1 MRVLHLSAYFISE
14 TTRRAWIKFDI
25 TRYIWKLLGG
35 LTFGFSFD
43 MITRILWNTLTEYY
57 SDEQEAW

>member
-14 TTRRAWIKFDI
+14 TTCRAWIKFDI
-25 TRYIWKLLGG
+25 TRYIWKFLGG
-35 LTFGFSFD
+35 LTFGFNFD
-43 MITRILWNTLTEYY
+43 MITRILRNTLTEYY